1 MSLPIDMNLQERI
14 KTQLGTIR
22 FLDKIITNPFTFCF
36 EKSFLANYKNEF
48 ITKLFTQIQTQD
60 PNNFLQKDYEEQKL
74 DSQIDTVIDK
84 AETLAVSKGI
94 KESPRKKIAKFT
106 FPLTCGLL
114 ILYMTLQSYAPE
126 ISGYLMIPIF
136 IGLCFL
142 PQILRQR
149 IESKWQNFVKEN
161 KDPLEN
167 ENFELFQSI
176 RKYNQLVLN
185 DLRELLLINKIPLQ
199 VFTFYMDSA
208 QYENLIVKD
217 SMNFRG
223 NVQYVVQFE
232 YPPGVEPLPL
242 PPQLNSLQNQQA
254 NVSQSNRTTA
264 ESVQESIDIFHVLH
278 QPSYNPDGQLLE
290 YTQKLI
296 PFEKEDLVHELLN
309 NSAIKKIKDAE
320 KVIPFFKRND
330 KLECQCK
337 EKLILNALAYNQV
350 NGTNFDYYFIESK
363 KCPICGANNYVLFET
378 ANKDPKPEQYK
389 EIFE

>member
-1 MSLPIDMNLQERI
+1 MSLPIDINLQERI

-22 FLDKIITNPFTFCF
+22 FLDKILTNPFTFCF
-36 EKSFLANYKNEF
+36 EKAFFANYKNEF
-48 ITKLFTQIQTQD
+48 ITKLFTHLQTQD

-74 DSQIDTVIDK
+74 DSYIDSVIDK
-84 AETLAVSKGI
+84 AEQLAINKGF

-114 ILYMTLQSYAPE
+114 ILYMTLQTYAPDVA
-126 ISGYLMIPIF
+126 GYLMIPIF

-142 PQILRQR
+142 PQILRQK
-149 IESKWQNFVKEN
+149 IESKWMNFVKEN

-167 ENFELFQSI
+167 ENFEIFQAI

-232 YPPGVEPLPL
+232 YPPGVEPFPL
-242 PPQLNSLQNQQA
+242 PPQLQTLQ
-254 NVSQSNRTTA
+254 SQPTTSMQTEGTTTA
-264 ESVQESIDIFHVLH
+264 PVQESIDIFHVLH
-278 QPSYNPDGQLLE
+278 APTYNAEGQLME
-290 YTQKLI
+290 YTQKLV
-296 PFEKEDLVHELLN
+296 PFEHEDLVHDMLN
-309 NSAIKKIKDAE
+309 NSSIKKIKDAE

-337 EKLILNALAYNQV
+337 EKLILNVLAYNQV
-350 NGTNFDYYFIESK
+350 NGTNFDYYFVESK
-363 KCPICGANNYVLFET
+363 KCPICGANNYILFET
-378 ANKDPKPEQYK
+378 ASKEPKPEQYK
-389 EIFE
+389 KIFE